1 MAFKKGDSLTEFDG
15 KVFDDKKEIAKIYPQ
30 THYTQCDLLHVAGL
44 TDPDKDRGMGSF
56 ANHSLQ
62 PNAKTV
68 LSHCQRR
75 VLLRATKDIVPGE
88 EVTICYGS
96 DRSDAFRI
104 AMGRMRVVVTQSP
117 SGTFHFKHVPLLV
130 EGVTSTYSVPGGG
143 EPLAVIGEQLNL
155 VCISPSPQSQGCFFR
170 ALAISLDDLLRC
182 RRPCSVYD
190 WRKSARAFL
199 VDVDV
204 ESLREGG
211 DDARGTTRMRS
222 RVAEFLESLTD
233 VWDNIYDPG
242 ESGDAITLG
251 ATIIANGNDDLPEL
265 EQDVEKE
272 LKSEIDSSRLG
283 ADSTPEDSQTRRS
296 AIVRAILSKSIR
308 GRSSDMGQLS
318 MLLVSLMFGVNVE
331 VIRAELVLEERR
343 KQLSLTRK
351 RWSVTSHLRTPCR
364 EYYPSRRTELERL
377 NTLPT
382 NPVSSVPGTWQRN
395 GARIC
400 KLCTANPSCTRE
412 ASIRAND
419 RRFAL
424 VSDGIIM

>member
-1 MAFKKGDSLTEFDG
+1 MAFKKGDRLTEYDG
-15 KVFDDKKEIAKIYPQ
+15 NVFYDKTEMKDIYPQ
-30 THYTQCDLLHVAGL
+30 THVTQCEDLYVNGL
-44 TDPDKDRGMGSF
+44 VNPEKRRGMGSF
-56 ANHSLQ
+56 SNHSLQ
-62 PNAKTV
+62 SNAEKV
-68 LSHCQRR
+68 LFDNGRR
-75 VLLRATKDIVPGE
+75 VLLRATKDIVAGE
-88 EVTICYGS
+88 EVTVNYGS

-104 AMGRMRVVVTQSP
+104 AMGRLRVVVAQSP
-117 SGTFHFKHVPLLV
+117 SGTFYCKHVPLLV

-170 ALAISLDDLLRC
+170 ALAISLDDLLRH

-190 WRKSARAFL
+190 WREPARAFL

-204 ESLREGG
+204 ESLCEGG
-211 DDARGTTRMRS
+211 DDTRGTTRMRS

-233 VWDNIYDPG
+233 AWDNIYDPG

-251 ATIIANGNDDLPEL
+251 AKIIANGNDDLPGL